1 MYLNIYLAP
10 NQETGIVPQNL
21 QVSPC
26 KIPRR
31 EPRAPAR
38 TYARS
43 AVEGESGIII
53 ENALQNT
60 RQSKTSPGP
69 SPSHACPGYG
79 FTQGIATTAPTPHG
93 RGGARSAGEATGQ
106 RCRERWKTG
115 KVKTAPPRVATPAH
129 SMRRCLQARVLCEN
143 RPGHSNSRQRA
154 LRVRS

>member
-21 QVSPC
+21 QVSPR

-79 FTQGIATTAPTPHG
+79 FTQGIATTAPTP
-93 RGGARSAGEATGQ
+93 
-106 RCRERWKTG
+106 
-115 KVKTAPPRVATPAH
+115 AH
-129 SMRRCLQARVLCEN
+129 SMSEGSRAS
-143 RPGHSNSRQRA
+143 RPGQESRQEKATPGIR
-154 LRVRS
+154 LYRVQ